1 MFILC
6 SLNVKAPLQSS
17 VSSFV
22 VFYLIAMGSE
32 NLIEHFY
39 YHRSVG
45 HYLSHPEQNYCY
57 MLYLQT
63 SLYGFFLLNVLTTNN
78 FSYNFTAYITEVH
91 CKSQNTPAFLLRKR
105 GLVPNKEVTTKA
117 MEAQEIRASNNCYR
131 EMVEVL
137 RRKSLIFTFT
147 ILFST
152 HFRILNCHNV
162 QLQHTKWSSCIM
174 AASLRLCYT
183 FLSKEPFQGLIW
195 REHLQAK

>member
-1 MFILC
+1 MLTECESSPPKQCFIIC
-6 SLNVKAPLQSS
+6 C
-17 VSSFV
+17 F
-22 VFYLIAMGSE
+22 
-32 NLIEHFY
+32 
-39 YHRSVG
+39 
-45 HYLSHPEQNYCY
+45 LSHCNGFRELNRTFLLPPKRRP
-57 MLYLQT
+57 L
-63 SLYGFFLLNVLTTNN
+63 SLTPRAELLLHALLTNFTVWIFFLLNVLTTNN
-78 FSYNFTAYITEVH
+78 FSYNFIAYITEVH

-162 QLQHTKWSSCIM
+162 QLQYTK
-174 AASLRLCYT
+174 
-183 FLSKEPFQGLIW
+183 
-195 REHLQAK
+195 